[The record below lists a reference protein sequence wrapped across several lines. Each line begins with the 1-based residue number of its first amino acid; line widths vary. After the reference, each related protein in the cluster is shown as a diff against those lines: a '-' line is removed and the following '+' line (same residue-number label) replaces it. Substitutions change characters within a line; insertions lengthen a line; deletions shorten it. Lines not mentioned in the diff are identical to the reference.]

1 MPQKI
6 DRQQHNLDATGVSL
20 GRLASQI
27 ATLLHGKNKPNF
39 TPHLDQGD
47 KVVVENMDKIKI
59 TGNKMNN
66 KIYYSHSTYPGGLKK
81 VKLKDFIDKH
91 GLAEVLRKAVYG
103 MLPDNKLRNGM
114 LKRLT
119 IK

>member
-1 MPQKI
+1 MTQKI

-27 ATLLHGKNKPNF
+27 AILLRGKNKPNF

-47 KVVVENMDKIKI
+47 EVIVENIDQIKI
-59 TGNKMNN
+59 TGNKLDN

-81 VKLKDFIDKH
+81 TKLKDFIDKH

-103 MLPDNKLRNGM
+103 MLPSNKLRKEM